1 MLEKIIKLKEE
12 GLTIKQIAEKIESTE
27 GKVKYAWSKYRKS
40 LTENKAVSTEST
52 PVAKP
57 KKKKAGVTVSAPKQ
71 NEIVPAL
78 TAVPSLERD
87 AFGMATHYEDDI
99 IHAIVQSPT
108 AVYVYWELSELSRK
122 MLETHYHASFD
133 SFRKEMRI
141 IDVTLRDYEK
151 GEVNRSYQF
160 ELPEMTNTWFVR
172 PLMPNTTY
180 IIEWGIQTID
190 GDFLPVLRSKPVET
204 PRDEPVVDGRF
215 SEVVARWQYGE
226 VEQPEWVEVL
236 RPYSYFDRIR

>member
-1 MLEKIIKLKEE
+1 MLEKIIKLKEQ
-12 GLTIKQIAEKIESTE
+12 GLTIKQIAEKVESTE

-40 LTENKAVSTEST
+40 LTESNTAPTETATT
-52 PVAKP
+52 PKP
-57 KKKKAGVTVSAPKQ
+57 KKKKAGVTVSASKE

-78 TAVPSLERD
+78 TAIPLLERD

-99 IHAIVQSPT
+99 MHAIVQSPT
-108 AVYVYWELSELSRK
+108 SVYVYWELSELSRK

-133 SFRKEMRI
+133 SFRKELRI

-151 GEVNRSYQF
+151 GEANRTYQF

-204 PRDEPVVDGRF
+204 PRDEPVMDGRF
-215 SEVVARWQYGE
+215 AEVVARWQYGE
-226 VEQPEWVEVL
+226 LEQPEWVEVL
-236 RPYSYFDRIR
+236 RPYSYFDRVR

>member
-1 MLEKIIKLKEE
+1 MLEKIIKLKEQ
-12 GLTIKQIAEKIESTE
+12 GLTIKQIAEEIESTE

-40 LTENKAVSTEST
+40 LTNSTSKPEAAES
-52 PVAKP
+52 AKP
-57 KKKKAGVTVSAPKQ
+57 NKRKAESGVSAAKE
-71 NEIVPAL
+71 NDIVPAL
-78 TAVPSLERD
+78 TAIPSLERD

-141 IDVTLRDYEK
+141 TDVTLLNYEK
-151 GEVNRSYQF
+151 GEANRTYQF
-160 ELPEMTNTWFVR
+160 ELPEMTNMWFVR

-204 PRDEPVVDGRF
+204 PRDEPVAEGRF
-215 SEVVARWQYGE
+215 AEVVTRWQYGE
-226 VEQPEWVEVL
+226 AEQPEWVEVL